1 MHPLRFLT
9 IAAAIAPWL
18 AAIAFVAYS
27 PATEDSP
34 AEYAACIEFHPQKYC
49 RLTHLPATVA
59 QEQARGHR

>member
-1 MHPLRFLT
+1 MHPLRFLA

-18 AAIAFVAYS
+18 AAIAFVVYS
-27 PATEDSP
+27 PATEDRP
-34 AEYAACIEFHPQKYC
+34 ADYVSCTKLHPQKYC

>member
-1 MHPLRFLT
+1 MHPFRFLT

-18 AAIAFVAYS
+18 AAIAFVVYS
-27 PATEDSP
+27 PV
-34 AEYAACIEFHPQKYC
+34 AADYVSCIKLHPQKYC